1 MKYNPGTIL
10 CRNKGPAV
18 HYGNYFSDT
27 HVLHIRPGYG
37 CEITTLEEF
46 SAGQNVWTLDTPVSA
61 GFEERAQEVMSRS
74 YSLLTDNC
82 QHIANYV
89 ASGKYSSP
97 QVTGTLLGAAT
108 FTALSDKGEWW
119 QRALAGGVIGLL
131 LSRA

>member
-18 HYGNYFSDT
+18 HYGNYLGEDR
-27 HVLHIRPGYG
+27 VLHTRPDHG
-37 CEITTLEEF
+37 CQITSLEEF

-61 GFEERAQEVMSRS
+61 GFEERALEVLNRS
-74 YSLLTDNC
+74 YALVTDNC

-89 ASGKYSSP
+89 AAGRYSSP
-97 QVTGTLLGAAT
+97 QVTGTLLGAAAL
-108 FTALSDKGEWW
+108 TALSDKGEWW